1 MELTN
6 IPAPA
11 LRVAPWNPNSM
22 SPAMEAHLA
31 ASLDRFGLVVP
42 VVVRPDGPDHY
53 QVIGG
58 NQRLAA
64 LQARGVDP
72 IPCVVVTVDDTEARL
87 LAQALNAIHGA
98 DDWNSK
104 AALVRDL
111 LASLPPETVA
121 ALLPDTPTAL
131 ASWATLGQQGPDTL
145 AQAVTVWAQ
154 AKAVRLERVSFPF
167 TADQKATVEAA
178 ITQALP
184 GVAEHAPTPNRRA
197 LALLAICTEW
207 LATAAPRVGRPTPPN
222 KEDACHDDA

>member
-1 MELTN
+1 MELMN
-6 IPAPA
+6 VPAAA
-11 LRVAPWNPNSM
+11 LRAAPWNPNNM
-22 SPAMEAHLA
+22 TAAMEAHLA

-53 QVIGG
+53 EVIGG

-72 IPCVVVTVDDTEARL
+72 IPCVVVSVDYTEARL

-98 DDWNSK
+98 DDWNAK

-111 LASLPPETVA
+111 LAALPAETVA

-178 ITQALP
+178 VARALP
-184 GVAEHAPTPNRRA
+184 TVDAAATPNRRA
-197 LALLAICTEW
+197 LALVTICTEW
-207 LATAAPRVGRPTPPN
+207 LATAAPRVGRPTHPN
-222 KEDACHDDA
+222 KEDASHDDA

>member
-1 MELTN
+1 MQLTN
-6 IPAPA
+6 LAA
-11 LRVAPWNPNSM
+11 TTLRAAPWNPNTM
-22 SPAMEAHLA
+22 TVAMEAHLT

-42 VVVRPDGPDHY
+42 VVVRPDGPDGY
-53 QVIGG
+53 EVIGG

-64 LQARGVDP
+64 LQARGVEP

-98 DDWNSK
+98 DDWNAK
-104 AALVRDL
+104 ATLVRDL
-111 LASLPPETVA
+111 LAALPPETVA

-145 AQAVTVWAQ
+145 AQALTVWDR

-167 TADQKATVEAA
+167 TPAQKATVEAA

-184 GVAEHAPTPNRRA
+184 RVADSTATPNRRA
-197 LALLAICTEW
+197 LALVAICTDW
-207 LATAAPRVGRPTPPN
+207 LATETAGIDRPTPPN
-222 KEDACHDDA
+222 KEESSHDDA

>member
-6 IPAPA
+6 IPAAA
-11 LRVAPWNPNSM
+11 LRAAPWNPNSM
-22 SPAMEAHLA
+22 SAAMEAHLA

-42 VVVRPDGPDHY
+42 VVVRPDGPGHY
-53 QVIGG
+53 EVIGG

-98 DDWNSK
+98 DDWNAK

-131 ASWATLGQQGPDTL
+131 ASWATLGQQGPATL
-145 AQAVTVWAQ
+145 AQAVAVWDR

-167 TADQKATVEAA
+167 TPTQKATVEAA

-184 GVAEHAPTPNRRA
+184 GVADITTTPNRRA
-197 LALLAICTEW
+197 LALVAICTAW
-207 LATAAPRVGRPTPPN
+207 LAAAAPGIDRPTPPN
-222 KEDACHDDA
+222 KEESSHDDA